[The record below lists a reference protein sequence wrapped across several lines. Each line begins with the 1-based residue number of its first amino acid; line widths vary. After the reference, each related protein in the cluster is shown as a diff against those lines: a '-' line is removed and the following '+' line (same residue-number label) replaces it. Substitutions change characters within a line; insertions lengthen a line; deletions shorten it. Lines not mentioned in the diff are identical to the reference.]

1 MLKAGAAQ
9 VPGMVTAMP
18 ISSAAPPILITGVEY
33 DASTD
38 ILEIDVDSSGTKFDV
53 SLSIADFDW
62 SKLKLGLNTAAP
74 SNISQ
79 ADIVAFQLTRHQET

>member
-1 MLKAGAAQ
+1 MDDTIQILDGFVTKAGAAQ

-38 ILEIDVDSSGTKFDV
+38 ILEIDVDSSGTKFDA

-62 SKLKLGLNTAAP
+62 SKLKLGLNALR
-74 SNISQ
+74 
-79 ADIVAFQLTRHQET
+79 F